1 VNIVNFKQI
10 IEQEFETEKRI
21 DFHLAGREA
30 FCTVKKINFSVR
42 GRIERLNQIGI
53 DGTYNYNADGKLI
66 QSRTTI
72 QESWVD
78 MQEKILDLLLGNGLD
93 PVKHN
98 LQAGAMSVRDW
109 RELATYFPDEFQKI
123 LDAVK
128 DFNGLSGKN

>member
-1 VNIVNFKQI
+1 MNIVNFRQI
-10 IEQEFETEKRI
+10 VEQEFETEKRI
-21 DFHLAGREA
+21 DFHIAGREA

-72 QESWVD
+72 QESWAD
-78 MQEKILDLLLGNGLD
+78 MQEKILDLLLANGLD
-93 PVKHN
+93 ATKHN

-109 RELATYFPDEFQKI
+109 RDFATYFPAEFRDI
-123 LDAVK
+123 IEAVK